1 MNEHQLWLISLQVL
15 LKKHFL
21 LRQGETVTNI
31 TDNLMN
37 SFNLCGYA
45 KVNRVDC
52 EGVELSLLH
61 DTSLIGVNMALL
73 TKRQH
78 L

>member
-1 MNEHQLWLISLQVL
+1 MNEHQLWLISVQVL
-15 LKKHFL
+15 LEKHFL
-21 LRQGETVTNI
+21 LRQGETVINI

-37 SFNLCGYA
+37 SFNLCGNA
-45 KVNRVDC
+45 MVNRVDC
-52 EGVELSLLH
+52 EDVELSLLS

-73 TKRQH
+73 TKQRN